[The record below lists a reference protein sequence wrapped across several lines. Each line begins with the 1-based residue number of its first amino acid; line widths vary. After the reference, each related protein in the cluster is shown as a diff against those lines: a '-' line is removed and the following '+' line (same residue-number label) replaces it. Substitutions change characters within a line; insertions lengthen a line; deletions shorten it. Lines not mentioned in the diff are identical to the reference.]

1 MNNKIQL
8 FNNLEEILK
17 GLETEDVIKKLKDPN
32 FSLETLEKLIKE
44 NKVIL
49 SPHYQAVFYIEYNFQ
64 YDQKAIEIGKIIE

>member
-8 FNNLEEILK
+8 FDNLEEILK
-17 GLETEDVIKKLKDPN
+17 DLETEEVIKKLKDPN

>member
-8 FNNLEEILK
+8 FDNLEEILK
-17 GLETEDVIKKLKDPN
+17 GLETEEVIKKLKDPN
-32 FSLETLEKLIKE
+32 FSLKTLEKLIKE

-49 SPHYQAVFYIEYNFQ
+49 SSHYQAVFYIEYNFQ